1 MNKNLKRIIGAVCT
15 LIIVVGPVYFVHGVL
30 GSSPPLREIG
40 MYSAVGV
47 FSYIIGVTF
56 KI

>member
-1 MNKNLKRIIGAVCT
+1 MNRNLKRILGAICT
-15 LIIVVGPVYFVHGVL
+15 LVIVVGPAYFVHAVL

-56 KI
+56 